1 MFIWWKNL
9 GLQARFMLIT
19 SSGLLGVVLCVIA
32 LVAWFEV
39 GNVEAKLRETS
50 ENELSSLRALVIS
63 VMEQR
68 VNDDKNVAI
77 TVFNRWFEHRNADYP
92 GKLWS
97 VWSPQVSKFMAETG
111 QTVSDTPGKPPKRAD
126 KPPRDAIDREALRT
140 GRPVGR
146 FADGAYRYS
155 LPIVLGTTPATNQK
169 VCHACHGGGMGLVDG
184 QVIAVFSSSL
194 STTAEFAA
202 LRWLLAEMA
211 GASLVG
217 VLILTL
223 VIRAIFARVI
233 SRRMNGMTAAM
244 LRLAEGDLATEI
256 PAAGRKDEIG
266 QMTQAM
272 LVFRHNAEA
281 ARELQAAAE
290 KARATKDR
298 QQAAM
303 DRHTSD
309 FGTSVSGV
317 MAGLTRSANSMRQ
330 TAEEM
335 SVAAQRTRADA
346 ARTAEGATTSA
357 ENLSAVAAA
366 AEQMSSSI
374 NEIGAQVGRAS
385 QAVHEAV
392 ERASITDAK
401 VNDMVGAA
409 DRVGD
414 VVRLISAIAGQTN
427 LLALNAT
434 IEAARAGEA
443 GKGFAVVAG
452 EVKALAS
459 QTAKATEEIGTQ
471 IGAIRTATG
480 EAAEAVREVSSSIGQ
495 VEQVATAIAAAVEEQ
510 AAVTRD
516 IAASVQTVT
525 AATQDATRAMR
536 EVCAVAENTETAS
549 RSVLEGAG
557 EVGRNA
563 DTLRADVDQF
573 LAAMARTDEDRR
585 LYERIPGRGAVAML
599 RPRGGA
605 DMRAVVQDVSR
616 GGIALRCDWQ
626 AEAGTEVEVVLPGT
640 DHALAARMVRAS
652 GGLIGLAFRQDAATL
667 ALVDAAVRHIGT
679 RQLAA
684 AA

>member
-1 MFIWWKNL
+1 
-9 GLQARFMLIT
+9 MLIT

-39 GNVEAKLRETS
+39 GKVEENLRKAS

-77 TVFNRWFEHRNADYP
+77 TVFNRWFQHRNADYP

-97 VWSPQVSKFMAETG
+97 AWSPQVSKFMAETG
-111 QTVSDTPGKPPKRAD
+111 QTVSDTPGTPPKRAD
-126 KPPRDAIDREALRT
+126 KPPRDAIDRDALRT

-155 LPIVLGTTPATNQK
+155 LPIVLGATPATNQK
-169 VCHACHGGGMGLVDG
+169 VCHACHGAGMGLVDG

-202 LRWLLAEMA
+202 LRRLLAEMA

-217 VLILTL
+217 VLILML
-223 VIRAIFARVI
+223 VIRTIFARVI

-266 QMTQAM
+266 QMAQAM

-281 ARELQAAAE
+281 ARDLQAAAE
-290 KARATKDR
+290 KARAMKDR

-317 MAGLTRSANSMRQ
+317 MAGLTRSANTMRQ

-346 ARTAEGATTSA
+346 ARTAEGATASA
-357 ENLSAVAAA
+357 QNLSAVAAA
-366 AEQMSSSI
+366 AEQMSSSV

-392 ERASITDAK
+392 ERASATDAK
-401 VNDMVGAA
+401 VSDMVSAA

-434 IEAARAGEA
+434 IEAARAGET

-459 QTAKATEEIGTQ
+459 QTAQATEEIGTQ

-480 EAAEAVREVSSSIGQ
+480 EAAEAVRQVSSSIGQ

-525 AATQDATRAMR
+525 VATQDATKAMQ
-536 EVCAVAENTETAS
+536 EVCAVAEKTEVAS
-549 RSVLEGAG
+549 HSVLEGAD

-573 LAAMARTDEDRR
+573 LVAMARTDEERR
-585 LYERIPGRGAVAML
+585 LYERIPGHGAVAVL
-599 RPRGGA
+599 RLRGGA

-616 GGIALRCDWQ
+616 GGVALRCDWQ
-626 AEAGTEVEVVLPGT
+626 AEAGTEVQIVLPGT
-640 DHALAARMVRAS
+640 DRALAARMVRAT
-652 GGLIGLAFRQDAATL
+652 GGLIGLAFRQDAASL
-667 ALVDAAVRHIGT
+667 ALVDAALRHIGT
-679 RQLAA
+679 RHLAA